1 MAETILITGAT
12 GMVGKAL
19 TKVLLVQGYKI
30 NVLAPSSVKMLIIGC
45 FTLKLM
51 NA

>member
-19 TKVLLVQGYKI
+19 TKVLLVQGYK
-30 NVLAPSSVKMLIIGC
+30 M
-45 FTLKLM
+45 F
-51 NA
+51 